1 MKPNPI
7 FYYSPLF
14 WAVLLVCLSGSVTLT
29 SAQVDRATISGT
41 VRDSNGAFV
50 AGAKVT
56 LAAPRTGLTR
66 EAVTNGNGYFTLT
79 ALPVGEYNLKVAQS
93 GFATANVDRI
103 ILGPG
108 DQRTLDL
115 ALKVGAVDSVINIT
129 DSESIAIDSTSA
141 TVGAVIKNEQ
151 VQNLPLNGRHWASL
165 LALAPGAVNVGS
177 GNQNNVRFNGRGRD
191 ENNFTLD
198 GVDQTGVK
206 DPRQEENLRLVVSTE
221 AISEFRINTA
231 TYSADQGNGAG
242 AQVNL
247 VSRTGSNDF
256 HGSVFHFLRNS
267 ALDARLWNDTDAEQ
281 DPFQLNQFGFRLGGR
296 LIKDRTF
303 FFGSYEGLRQ
313 RRGVSFSNDVPS
325 AAFRQSV
332 LASAN
337 ASILK
342 PILDIYP
349 LGTTRTSNV
358 NVDTLRLQTKNR
370 LDEDSVNFRFDH
382 RLNQN
387 HSMFFRAN
395 LDVAEAAL
403 YNRED
408 SLNTR
413 TFDFKPANYALQ
425 YQAILSQSFVNETR
439 LGVNRSPL
447 DRVDGNNAVAYG
459 PRIDGFTRLRPS
471 VTQEE
476 KGTSYALLNNSSW
489 VRGKH
494 TVRFGGEA
502 RRIHVNVAE
511 GETLDLRFRSPA
523 DFLAN
528 RPDSFDFLGEQ
539 GTLGERR
546 WYYLPFVQDDFRLSP
561 KLTLNLGL
569 RYEYYSVGKEVKDR
583 GRVFDVACGGFC
595 APGAAWYQPD
605 RNNFAPR
612 VGIAWAATSK
622 TTVRAGAGTFFGPG
636 QNDDIN
642 AAIDNARDRFSL
654 TRAQAPTLVFP
665 VTPFLRD
672 VRVQAFAPRALDRA
686 RRDFY
691 TNNWSLG
698 LAQELP
704 FKFNGE
710 IRYVGSSSHKLFT
723 RLAINIINPATNT
736 RPVTTQGT
744 TTFTQGDAKENRGN
758 SNFHALQT
766 SLYRRVA
773 RGFNL
778 GFEYMW
784 SHAISDAGGSGE
796 SEQPQNSLNLRGE
809 RGNTE
814 FDVRHTMTAN
824 YVWELPF
831 GRGQRY
837 LNDGAAAAVL
847 GGWQFSGI
855 VSARTGRAINVTIS
869 RAAGLLPDQNS
880 ISIQRP
886 NLLPGVEVLGNRDG
900 DRGFINP
907 AAFGLPARLVYG
919 NAPRNAARGPGL
931 AQFDIS
937 LSKSFAITERQK
949 IEFRMDGFNLFNTPQ
964 YGQPDGF
971 LGTVTYNAAGVP
983 ALTANPFFGQSRFP
997 LSVDI
1002 GTGTN
1007 RSLQFSVR
1015 YNF

>member
-1 MKPNPI
+1 MKI
-7 FYYSPLF
+7 CRSAFYVWAMLF
-14 WAVLLVCLSGSVTLT
+14 FCLLGSA
-29 SAQVDRATISGT
+29 SAQVDRAII
-41 VRDSNGAFV
+41 NGLV
-50 AGAKVT
+50 HDENGSVIVGAKV
-56 LAAPRTGLTR
+56 LIASSRTGLTR
-66 EAVTNGNGYFTLT
+66 EVTTSGTGSFTFP
-79 ALPVGEYNLKVAQS
+79 ALPVGEYSLKVTQV
-93 GFATANVDRI
+93 GFTTANIDNLV
-103 ILGPG
+103 LGPG
-108 DQRTLDL
+108 DQRTFDI
-115 ALKVGAVDSVINIT
+115 ALKVGVVDSVINIS
-129 DSESIAIDSTSA
+129 DAAASAIDSTSA
-141 TVGAVIKNEQ
+141 TVGMVIKNDQ

-165 LALAPGAVNVGS
+165 LALAPGAVNTGS

-221 AISEFRINTA
+221 AIAEFRINTA
-231 TYSADQGNGAG
+231 TYAADQGNGAG

-256 HGSVFHFLRNS
+256 HGSAFYFIRNN
-267 ALDARLWNDTDAEQ
+267 AFDARLWNDTDAVQ
-281 DPFQLNQFGFRLGGR
+281 DPFQLNQFGFRFGGR
-296 LIKDRTF
+296 LIKDRSF
-303 FFGSYEGLRQ
+303 FFGSFEGLRQ
-313 RRGVSFSNDVPS
+313 RRGVAFSNDVPS

-332 LASAN
+332 LNSPN

-349 LGTTRTSNV
+349 LGTTRTSNA
-358 NVDTLRLQTKNR
+358 NVDTVQLQTKNR
-370 LDEDSVNFRFDH
+370 LDENSLNFRLDH
-382 RLNQN
+382 RFNQN
-387 HSMFFRAN
+387 HSIFFRLN
-395 LDVAEAAL
+395 LDVAEARL

-413 TFDFKPANYALQ
+413 AFEFKPANYALQ
-425 YQAILSQSFVNETR
+425 YQALVSTSFVNETR

-447 DRVDGNNAVAYG
+447 DRVDGNIAVPFG
-459 PRIDGFTRLRPS
+459 PRIDGFTRLRPT

-476 KGTSYALLNNSSW
+476 KGTSYALLNTSSW
-489 VRGKH
+489 VQGRH
-494 TVRFGGEA
+494 SLRFGGEA

-511 GETLDLRFRSPA
+511 GETLDIRFRSAA

-546 WYYLPFVQDDFRLSP
+546 WYYLPFVQDDFRLSA

-569 RYEYYSVGKEVKDR
+569 RYEYYSVGQEVKDR
-583 GRVFDVACGGFC
+583 GRVFDIACGGFC
-595 APGAAWYQPD
+595 APTVAWYQPD

-612 VGIAWAATSK
+612 LGIAWALTGK
-622 TTVRAGAGTFFGPG
+622 TTLRLGAGTFYGPG

-654 TRAQAPTLVFP
+654 TRAQVPTLAFP

-672 VRVQAFAPRALDRA
+672 GRIQAFAPRALDRA

-704 FKFNGE
+704 FKFTGE
-710 IRYVGSSSHKLFT
+710 VRYIGSSSHKLFT
-723 RLAINIINPATNT
+723 RLGINLINPATNA
-736 RPVTTQGT
+736 RPVITQGT

-758 SNFHALQT
+758 SNFNAFQASLQ
-766 SLYRRVA
+766 RRVT
-773 RGFNL
+773 RGINFGL
-778 GFEYMW
+778 EYMW

-796 SEQPQNSLNLRGE
+796 SEQPQDSFNLRGE

-814 FDVRHTMTAN
+814 FDVRHTMTVN
-824 YVWELPF
+824 YIWELPF
-831 GRGQRY
+831 GRGQRF
-837 LNDGAAAAVL
+837 LTNGVVALLL

-855 VSARTGRAINVTIS
+855 ASARTGRAINVTIS

-880 ISIQRP
+880 LAIQRP
-886 NLLPGVEVLGNRDG
+886 NLLPSVSIQGNRDG
-900 DRGFINP
+900 DRGFINA
-907 AAFGLPARLVYG
+907 AAFGLPARLTYG
-919 NAPRNAARGPGL
+919 NAPRNVARGPRL
-931 AQFDIS
+931 AQFDIALSKGFS
-937 LSKSFAITERQK
+937 LSERQK
-949 IEFRMDGFNLFNTPQ
+949 IEFRLDGFNLFNTPQ

-983 ALTANPFFGQSRFP
+983 TLTANPFFGQSRFP

-1007 RSLQFSVR
+1007 RSLQFSLR
-1015 YNF
+1015 YGF

>member
-1 MKPNPI
+1 MKQSI
-7 FYYSPLF
+7 
-14 WAVLLVCLSGSVTLT
+14 VLLFLFTLLSISTF
-29 SAQVDRATISGT
+29 AQVDRATVSGT
-41 VRDSNGAFV
+41 VKDATGALV
-50 AGAKVT
+50 SGAKVT
-56 LAAPRTGLTR
+56 ITSARTGFVR
-66 EAVTNGNGYFTLT
+66 DVVANNNGYFTLP
-79 ALPVGEYNLKVAQS
+79 ALPIGTYNLKVTQQ
-93 GFATANVDRI
+93 GFATANVDNI

-108 DQRTLDL
+108 DVRAIDV
-115 ALKVGAVDSVINIT
+115 ALQVGAVDNIINIVDT
-129 DSESIAIDSTSA
+129 DSAPIDNSSP
-141 TVGAVIKNEQ
+141 TVGAVIKNDQ

-165 LALAPGAVNVGS
+165 LALAPGAINTGS

-231 TYSADQGNGAG
+231 TYAADQGNGAG

-247 VSRTGSNDF
+247 VTRTGTNEIR
-256 HGSVFHFLRNS
+256 GSVFHFIRNS
-267 ALDARLWNDTDAEQ
+267 ALDARLWNDTDAVQ
-281 DPFQLNQFGFRLGGR
+281 DPFQLNQFGFRIGGPA
-296 LIKDRTF
+296 IKDRSF
-303 FFGSYEGLRQ
+303 FFLSFEGLRQ
-313 RRGVSFSNDVPS
+313 RRGVTFTNDVPS
-325 AAFRQSV
+325 VAFRQSV
-332 LASAN
+332 AASPN
-337 ASILK
+337 AAALQ
-342 PILDIYP
+342 PILNIYP
-349 LGTTRTSNV
+349 LGATRTSNV
-358 NVDTLRLQTKNR
+358 NVDTISLQTKNR
-370 LDEDSVNFRFDH
+370 LDENSVNFRFDH
-382 RLNQN
+382 RFNQN
-387 HSMFFRAN
+387 HSLFFRTN
-395 LDVAEAAL
+395 IDIAEATL

-413 TFDFKPANYALQ
+413 AFEFSPSNHVLQ
-425 YQAILSQSFVNETR
+425 YQAIFSQSFVSETR
-439 LGVNRSPL
+439 LGINRSPL
-447 DRVDGNNAVAYG
+447 DRVDGNGTVKFG

-476 KGTSYALLNNSSW
+476 KGTSFSVINNSSW
-489 VRGKH
+489 VHGRH
-494 TVRFGGEA
+494 TVRFGGEV

-511 GETLDLRFRSPA
+511 GETLEFRFRSAA

-528 RPDSFDFLGEQ
+528 RVDSFDFLGEQ

-546 WYYLPFVQDDFRLSP
+546 WYYMPFVQDDFRLSSR
-561 KLTLNLGL
+561 LTLNLGL

-583 GRVFDVACGGFC
+583 GRVFDIACGGFC
-595 APGAAWYQPD
+595 APGAEWYQPD
-605 RNNFAPR
+605 YNNFAPR
-612 VGIAWAATSK
+612 LGLAWSATSK
-622 TTVRAGAGTFFGPG
+622 TTVRAGFGVFYGPG

-654 TRAQAPTLVFP
+654 TRAQFSTLSFP
-665 VTPFLRD
+665 VTPFLGTG
-672 VRVQAFAPRALDRA
+672 RVQPFAPRGLDRS

-698 LAQELP
+698 VAQELP
-704 FKFNGE
+704 LKFVGE
-710 IRYVGSSSHKLFT
+710 VRYVGSVSHKLFT
-723 RLAINIINPATNT
+723 RLAINTINPATGA
-736 RPVTTQGT
+736 RSVTTQGT
-744 TTFTQGDAKENRGN
+744 TTFAQGDAKENRGN

-766 SLYRRVA
+766 SLYRRVG
-773 RGFNL
+773 RGLNL
-778 GFEYMW
+778 GVEYMW

-814 FDVRHTMTAN
+814 FDVRHNLTAN

-837 LNDGAAAAVL
+837 LSDGAAAVLL

-869 RAAGLLPDQNS
+869 RAANLLPDQNT

-886 NLLPGVEVLGNRDG
+886 DLLSGVTIAGNRDG

-919 NAPRNAARGPGL
+919 NAPRNVARGPGL
-931 AQFDIS
+931 VQFDTS
-937 LSKSFAITERQK
+937 LSKRFAMTEHHN
-949 IEFRMDGFNLFNTPQ
+949 IEFRVDGFNLFNRSQ

-971 LGTVTYNAAGVP
+971 LGTVTYNTAGVP
-983 ALTANPFFGQSRFP
+983 TLTANPFFGQSRFP

-1007 RSLQFSVR
+1007 RSLQFSLR

>member
-1 MKPNPI
+1 MKLSI
-7 FYYSPLF
+7 APLF
-14 WAVLLVCLSGSVTLT
+14 LFFLLSITT
-29 SAQVDRATISGT
+29 FAQVDRATVSGT
-41 VRDSNGAFV
+41 VKDATGALV

-56 LAAPRTGLTR
+56 ITAPRTGFVR
-66 EAVTNGNGYFTLT
+66 DGVTNSNGFFTLP
-79 ALPVGEYNLKVAQS
+79 AIPIGEYNLKVSQQ
-93 GFATANVDRI
+93 GFATSSVDNI
-103 ILGPG
+103 VLGPG
-108 DQRTLDL
+108 DVRTIEVTLQ
-115 ALKVGAVDSVINIT
+115 VGAVDNVVNIVDT
-129 DSESIAIDSTSA
+129 DAAPLDNSSP
-141 TVGAVIKNEQ
+141 TVGTVIKNEQ

-165 LALAPGAVNVGS
+165 MALAPGAVNTGS

-247 VSRTGSNDF
+247 VTRTGTNEIR
-256 HGSVFHFLRNS
+256 GSLFHFIRNS
-267 ALDARLWNDTDAEQ
+267 ALDARLWNDRDSVK
-281 DPFQLNQFGFRLGGR
+281 DPFQLNQFGFRIGGPG
-296 LIKDRTF
+296 IKDRSF
-303 FFGSYEGLRQ
+303 FFLSFEGLRQ
-313 RRGVSFSNDVPS
+313 RRGVTFTNDVPS

-332 LASAN
+332 AASPN
-337 ASILK
+337 AAALQ
-342 PILDIYP
+342 PILNIYP

-358 NVDTLRLQTKNR
+358 NVDTISLQTKNG
-370 LDEDSVNFRFDH
+370 LDENSVNFRFDH
-382 RLNQN
+382 RFSQN
-387 HSMFFRAN
+387 HSFFFRTN
-395 LDVAEAAL
+395 MDIAEATL

-413 TFDFKPANYALQ
+413 NFQFRPSNHVLQ

-447 DRVDGNNAVAYG
+447 DRVDGNGVVSYG
-459 PRIDGFTRLRPS
+459 PRIDGFTRLRPN

-476 KGTSYALLNNSSW
+476 KGTSFSVINNSSM
-489 VRGKH
+489 VTGRH

-511 GETLDLRFRSPA
+511 GETLEFRFRSAA

-528 RPDSFDFLGEQ
+528 RVDSFDFLGEQ

-546 WYYLPFVQDDFRLSP
+546 WYYMPFVQDDFRLSSR
-561 KLTLNLGL
+561 LTLNLGV

-583 GRVFDVACGGFC
+583 GRVFDIACGGFC
-595 APGAAWYQPD
+595 APGAQWYQPD
-605 RNNFAPR
+605 YNNFAPR
-612 VGIAWAATSK
+612 IGLAWAMTSK
-622 TTVRAGAGTFFGPG
+622 TTVRAGVGTFFGPG

-654 TRAQAPTLVFP
+654 TRAQFPTLSFP
-665 VTPFLRD
+665 VTPFLGTG
-672 VRVQAFAPRALDRA
+672 RVQPFAPRTLDRS

-691 TNNWSLG
+691 TNNWSLSI
-698 LAQELP
+698 AQELP
-704 FKFNGE
+704 LRFVGE
-710 IRYVGSSSHKLFT
+710 VRYIGSTSHKLFT
-723 RLAINIINPATNT
+723 RLAINTINPVTGT
-736 RPVTTQGT
+736 RPVTAQGA
-744 TTFTQGDAKENRGN
+744 TTFAQGDAKENRGN

-766 SLYRRVA
+766 SLHRRVG
-773 RGFNL
+773 RGLNI
-778 GFEYMW
+778 GVEYMW

-796 SEQPQNSLNLRGE
+796 SEQPQNSANLRGE
-809 RGNTE
+809 RGDTE

-831 GRGQRY
+831 GLGRRY
-837 LNDGAAAAVL
+837 LNDGAAATLL

-869 RAAGLLPDQNS
+869 RATNLLPDQNS

-886 NLLPGVEVLGNRDG
+886 DLLSGVSIQGNRDG

-919 NAPRNAARGPGL
+919 NAPRNVARGPGL
-931 AQFDIS
+931 VQFDTS
-937 LSKSFAITERQK
+937 LSKSFAMTERHN
-949 IEFRMDGFNLFNTPQ
+949 IEFRVDGFNLFNRPQ
-964 YGQPDGF
+964 YGVPDGF

-997 LSVDI
+997 LSVDV

-1007 RSLQFSVR
+1007 RSLQFSLR